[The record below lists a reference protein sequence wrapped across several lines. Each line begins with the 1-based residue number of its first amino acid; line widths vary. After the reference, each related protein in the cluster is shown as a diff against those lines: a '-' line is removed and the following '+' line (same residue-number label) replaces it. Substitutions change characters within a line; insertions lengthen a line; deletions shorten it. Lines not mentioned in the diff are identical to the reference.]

1 MNPATWD
8 WRKWGLAAVALAP
21 LALLLIRPPI
31 PQELKYHELA
41 DTRTWFGIPNFPDVA
56 SNLPFL
62 AIGVAGVLL
71 CSRGKATGA
80 SRSWTVFFVGVALTF
95 LGSAWYHWHPD
106 NATLVWDRLPI
117 TISFMG
123 LFAGLVTEHVE
134 GLSERTLLLPAVVI
148 GIASVAWWAWT
159 DDLRVYIWVQAAPLV
174 CIVYILIVYPA
185 KYTHRHYLA
194 YALACYAL
202 AKAAEFQDGA
212 IYAITSRALSGH
224 TLKHLL
230 AAVGTGI
237 IYLMLSRR
245 KQNSE
250 KVPVGV
256 GGN

>member
-1 MNPATWD
+1 MTPVTM
-8 WRKWGLAAVALAP
+8 RSREWGLAAVALAP

-62 AIGVAGVLL
+62 AIGAAGVLL
-71 CSRGKATGA
+71 CSGGKATGA
-80 SRSWTVFFVGVALTF
+80 SRSWTVFFLGVALTF
-95 LGSAWYHWHPD
+95 LGSACYHWHPD

-123 LFAGLVTEHVE
+123 LFAGMVCEHVK
-134 GLSERTLLLPAVVI
+134 GLSERQLLLPAVAI

-185 KYTHRHYLA
+185 KYTHRRYLA

-230 AAVGTGI
+230 AAVGTGL